1 MGLFGSKK
9 RSFIGIDL
17 GSGGIKLVELKSEKG
32 RSKLFT
38 YAFTERM
45 PGAEPQNLVD
55 APEEAAGLLKKMLGK
70 SRVSTNKAIGGL
82 PVASVFSTVVTVPK
96 GTDKDVQEAARWQAK
111 KLIPVPLEEMQLD
124 FKVVDGGGDK
134 KNRKAEK
141 KAKAKPK
148 EDKDE
153 EGKPDGKPGKEGKS
167 EEKKTVQVLITGA
180 SNAMVQKYLNVFQRA
195 GLQLVSLETET
206 LALIRSLVG
215 KDRSTTMLVDI
226 GAARTNII
234 IVENGIPYVTRSVD
248 MGGIA
253 LTKAMSKALSMDLKS
268 AEEMKCD
275 IKSVSSIYP
284 GEGMPKIFEAAMA
297 PMVTELQYSM
307 NLYTGQAAQGEDKT
321 VEKIILTGGTAA
333 LPALADYFSSQLGMK
348 AYVGDPWARVA
359 YPNDLRPVLDEIGTR
374 FSVSIGLAMS
384 EME

>member
-17 GSGGIKLVELKSEKG
+17 GSGGIKLVELKNEKG

-55 APEEAAGLLKKMLGK
+55 APEEAAALLKKMMAK
-70 SRVSTNKAIGGL
+70 CNVTTNKAIGGL

-96 GTDKDVQEAARWQAK
+96 GAEKDIQESARWQAK

-124 FKVVDGGGDK
+124 FKVVNGGDT
-134 KNRKAEK
+134 KAEK
-141 KAKAKPK
+141 KVKKTGK
-148 EDKDE
+148 KDGE
-153 EGKPDGKPGKEGKS
+153 EGKADD
-167 EEKKTVQVLITGA
+167 KKNVQVLITGA
-180 SNAMVQKYLNVFQRA
+180 SNAMVQKYLSVFQRA

-253 LTKAMSKALSMDLKS
+253 LTKAMAKALSMEIKS

-297 PMVTELQYSM
+297 PMVTELQYSI
-307 NLYTGQAAQGEDKT
+307 NLYTGQAAEGEDKN

-333 LPALADYFSSQLGMK
+333 LPALSDYFSGQLGMK
-348 AYVGDPWARVA
+348 TYVGDPWARVA
-359 YPNDLRPVLDEIGTR
+359 YPDDLRPILDEIGTR
-374 FSVSIGLAMS
+374 FSVAIGLAMS

>member
-17 GSGGIKLVELKSEKG
+17 GSGGIKIVELKSDKG
-32 RSKLFT
+32 RPKLFT
-38 YAFTERM
+38 YAFMERM
-45 PGAEPQNLVD
+45 PGAEPVNLVD
-55 APEEAAGLLKKMLGK
+55 SAEETAKLLKKMLAK
-70 SRVSTNKAIGGL
+70 SRVTTNKAIGGL

-96 GTDKDVQEAARWQAK
+96 GTEKEIQESARWQAK

-124 FKVVDGGGDK
+124 LKVVTSDK
-134 KNRKAEK
+134 KSDK
-141 KAKAKPK
+141 KSARAAKKK
-148 EDKDE
+148 DDK
-153 EGKPDGKPGKEGKS
+153 
-167 EEKKTVQVLITGA
+167 EEKKGDEKQAEEDAKKNVQVLITGA
-180 SNAMVQKYLNVFQRA
+180 SNTMVQKYMNVFQRSD
-195 GLQLVSLETET
+195 LQLVSLETET

-253 LTKAMSKALSMDLKS
+253 LTKAMAKALSMDVKA
-268 AEEMKCD
+268 AEEMKTD

-284 GEGMPKIFEAAMA
+284 GDGMPKIFEATMA

-307 NLYTGQAAQGEDKT
+307 NLYTGQAADGEDKS
-321 VEKIILTGGTAA
+321 VEKIILTGGTSA
-333 LPALADYFSSQLGMK
+333 LPALADYFSEQLGMK

-359 YPNDLRPVLDEIGTR
+359 YPGELRPVLDEIGMR
-374 FSVSIGLAMS
+374 FSVAIGLAMS